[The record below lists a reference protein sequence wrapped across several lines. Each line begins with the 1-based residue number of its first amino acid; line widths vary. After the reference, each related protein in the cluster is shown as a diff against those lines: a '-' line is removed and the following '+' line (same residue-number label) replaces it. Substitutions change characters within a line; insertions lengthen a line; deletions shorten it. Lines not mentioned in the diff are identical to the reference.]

1 MALFIPTPNWLLRG
15 DIGTVILYVE
25 DTGEVLVSRATLPIR
40 FRNDIVTKTTGGS
53 TERVLARHREARPVF
68 VQEGDLHVL
77 ENWADDVGK
86 AVTKVRAAF
95 VNMGNGRSEIWLED
109 TPVIVTST
117 PPNRNGLHGLRLL
130 LSSKKLRPAIKN
142 NSSLLMNQPL
152 GPDGAS
158 STGWRKAGSGPHAD
172 MKYDPEDGM
181 YLVKTVADE
190 TAVLFTDLILPFQ
203 DGNLYFGAT
212 ITGVSGNFNE
222 RVVQAIPLNLGEP
235 GVVAWGSEVNIGSK
249 VTEDITGTG
258 RCELKVPYPS
268 DAWAM
273 RLAFYLESD
282 AQIAQMIVARVGLFP
297 TNKVVTTIE
306 NTVPGFGL
314 DGSEDG
320 SNVFLDSSVPSL
332 LTDQTTYWDLLL
344 PDEAIIEEGSDDGFT
359 HTVAI
364 DNDYTAPGE

>member
-1 MALFIPTPNWLLRG
+1 MAALFTPSPNWLLRG

-53 TERVLARHREARPVF
+53 TERVLARHREARPVY

-152 GPDGAS
+152 GPDGAA
-158 STGWRKAGSGPHAD
+158 STDWKEAGAGVHAD
-172 MKYDPEDGM
+172 MKYSLTTGK
-181 YLVKTVADE
+181 YLIKGTTNE
-190 TAVLFTDLILPFQ
+190 AVLYTDLILPFQ
-203 DGNLYFGAT
+203 GGNLYWGGA
-212 ITGVSGNFNE
+212 ITDQSGGFDS
-222 RVVQAIPLNLGEP
+222 RYFFAIPLVLGEP
-235 GVVAWGSEVNIGSK
+235 GVVAWGSEGKIGGLM
-249 VTEDITGTG
+249 TEDITGTG
-258 RCELKVPYPS
+258 RFELKVAYPA

-273 RLAFYLESD
+273 RLGVRIDPTGSAELKLS
-282 AQIAQMIVARVGLFP
+282 QIGLYP

-306 NTVPGFGL
+306 NTAPGFGL

-344 PDEAIIEEGSDDGFT
+344 PDEAIIEEGSDGGFT
-359 HTVAI
+359 HTIAI